1 MNRAEISARENIV
14 KNKNTESRPVVRVIA
29 MLLVAT
35 LITSGPVMA
44 AKKQEPPQ
52 TTTDGLNLV
61 KKTKTRY
68 VYLADGAEFDQYT
81 KVMIVECAVA
91 FKKNWQ
97 RDYNRNVAGLDGRV
111 SDKDVTRIKDG
122 LSAEFKKE
130 FTKIMTK
137 NGHEVVTEPASDV
150 LILRPAILN
159 LVVNAPDVL
168 SASMSRTFVADPG
181 QMTLY
186 LELYDSVSS
195 TKLALIMDA
204 VDVGRVAP
212 SMSYANRVTNVAAAD
227 RVLKDW
233 AEELSGHL
241 GEVSTGSGK

>member
-1 MNRAEISARENIV
+1 M
-14 KNKNTESRPVVRVIA
+14 NKNIESRPVVRVIA

-35 LITSGPVMA
+35 LISSGPAMA
-44 AKKQEPPQ
+44 AKKQDPPQ

-61 KKTKTRY
+61 KSTDTRV

-81 KVMIVECAVA
+81 KVMIIECAVA

-97 RDYNRNVAGLDGRV
+97 RDYNRSTISLDRRV
-111 SDKDVTRIKDG
+111 SDRDVTRIKEG
-122 LSAEFKKE
+122 LAAEFKKE
-130 FTKIMTK
+130 FTKVMTE

-150 LILRPAILN
+150 LILRPAIIN
-159 LVVNAPDVL
+159 LVVNAPDIQ
-168 SASMSRTFVADPG
+168 SAGITRTFVADPG

-204 VDVGRVAP
+204 VDIGRVAP
-212 SMSYANRVTNVAAAD
+212 SMSYANRVTNIAAAD
-227 RVLKDW
+227 RVLRRW
-233 AEELSGHL
+233 AKELSGHL
-241 GEVSTGSGK
+241 GEVSTGSGN

>member
-1 MNRAEISARENIV
+1 
-14 KNKNTESRPVVRVIA
+14 

-35 LITSGPVMA
+35 LITSGPAMA
-44 AKKQEPPQ
+44 DKKQEPPQ
-52 TTTDGLNLV
+52 TTTDGLKLA
-61 KKTKTRY
+61 KSTKSRV

-81 KVMIVECAVA
+81 KVLIVECAVA

-97 RDYNRNVAGLDGRV
+97 RDYNRNVIGTDGRV
-111 SDKDVTRIKDG
+111 SDRDVTRIKDG
-122 LSAEFKKE
+122 LSAEFKE
-130 FTKIMTK
+130 QFTKVMTE

-159 LVVNAPDVL
+159 LVVNAPDVR
-168 SASMSRTFVADPG
+168 SVSMTRVYVADPG
-181 QMTLY
+181 EMTLY

-212 SMSYANRVTNVAAAD
+212 SMTYANRVTNIAAAD
-227 RVLKDW
+227 RVLRDW

-241 GEVSTGSGK
+241 GEVTMSGGN

>member
-1 MNRAEISARENIV
+1 M
-14 KNKNTESRPVVRVIA
+14 NKNTEGRPVVRVIA

-35 LITSGPVMA
+35 LITSGPAMA
-44 AKKQEPPQ
+44 AKKQDPPQ

-61 KKTKTRY
+61 KNTKTRV

-97 RDYNRNVAGLDGRV
+97 RDYNRTAIDLDRRV
-111 SDKDVTRIKDG
+111 TDRDVTRIKEG

-130 FTKIMTK
+130 FTKVMTE

-150 LILRPAILN
+150 LILRPAIIN
-159 LVVNAPDVL
+159 LVVNAPDIQ
-168 SASMSRTFVADPG
+168 SASMSRTYVADPG

-186 LELYDSVSS
+186 LEL
-195 TKLALIMDA
+195 
-204 VDVGRVAP
+204 
-212 SMSYANRVTNVAAAD
+212 
-227 RVLKDW
+227 
-233 AEELSGHL
+233 
-241 GEVSTGSGK
+241 

>member
-1 MNRAEISARENIV
+1 MKEKA
-14 KNKNTESRPVVRVIA
+14 ESRPMVRVVA

-35 LITSGPVMA
+35 LITSGPAMA
-44 AKKQEPPQ
+44 GEKQEPPQ
-52 TTTDGLNLV
+52 TTTDGLKLV
-61 KKTKTRY
+61 KNTKTRV
-68 VYLADGAEFDQYT
+68 VYLADGAKFDQYT

-97 RDYNRNVAGLDGRV
+97 RDYNRTAVDLDRRV
-111 SDKDVTRIKDG
+111 TDRDVTRIKDG

-130 FTKIMTK
+130 FTKVMTE

-159 LVVNAPDVL
+159 LVVNAPDIQ
-168 SASMSRTFVADPG
+168 SASMSRTYVADPG

-195 TKLALIMDA
+195 AKLAVIMDA
-204 VDVGRVAP
+204 VDIGRVAP
-212 SMSYANRVTNVAAAD
+212 NMAYANRVTNIFAAD
-227 RVLKDW
+227 QVLKRW
-233 AEELSGHL
+233 AKELSGHL
-241 GEVSTGSGK
+241 GEVSVGSGK

>member
-1 MNRAEISARENIV
+1 M
-14 KNKNTESRPVVRVIA
+14 NKNIESRPMVRVIG

-35 LITSGPVMA
+35 LITAGPAMA

-61 KKTKTRY
+61 KKTKTRI

-97 RDYNRNVAGLDGRV
+97 RDYNRTAVDLSRRV
-111 SDKDVTRIKDG
+111 TDRDVTRIKEG
-122 LSAEFKKE
+122 VSAEFKKE
-130 FTKIMTK
+130 FTKVMTE

-150 LILRPAILN
+150 LILRPAIIN
-159 LVVNAPDVL
+159 LVVNAPDIQ
-168 SASMSRTFVADPG
+168 STGMSRTYVADPG

-204 VDVGRVAP
+204 VDIGRVAP
-212 SMSYANRVTNVAAAD
+212 SMSYANRVTNIAAAD
-227 RVLKDW
+227 RVLKRW

-241 GEVSTGSGK
+241 GEVSVGSGK

>member
-1 MNRAEISARENIV
+1 M
-14 KNKNTESRPVVRVIA
+14 NKNTESRPMVRVIA
-29 MLLVAT
+29 MLLMAT
-35 LITSGPVMA
+35 LITSGPAMA

-52 TTTDGLNLV
+52 TTTDGLNLA
-61 KKTKTRY
+61 KNTKTRV

-97 RDYNRNVAGLDGRV
+97 RDYNRTAIDLDRRV
-111 SDKDVTRIKDG
+111 TDRDVTRIKEG

-130 FTKIMTK
+130 FTKVMTE

-150 LILRPAILN
+150 LILRPAIIN
-159 LVVNAPDVL
+159 LVVNAPDIQ
-168 SASMSRTFVADPG
+168 SASMSRTYVADPG

-204 VDVGRVAP
+204 VDIGRVAP
-212 SMSYANRVTNVAAAD
+212 SMSYANRVTNIAAAD
-227 RVLKDW
+227 RVLKRW
-233 AEELSGHL
+233 AKELSGHL
-241 GEVSTGSGK
+241 GEVSVGSGK